1 VTVSGTAVHR
11 ATGSKAWLLYAF
23 ATTILWGLW
32 GAFTGLSAQR
42 GFPETLV
49 YCVWS
54 ATMILPALYALA
66 RAGWRLDRDL
76 RSVVHGMIIGLLG
89 AGGQMVLFY
98 ALTTGP
104 AYLIFPVI
112 SLSPIVTIALAYLLL
127 DERTNVLG
135 AAGILLAL
143 LALPL
148 FDFSSEGLGEG
159 KWLGWFL
166 LSLIVMGCWGVQ
178 AFFMKLANRNMRAES
193 IFFYMMVTALLLAPV
208 AWAMT
213 DFTRAVNWDADGPYL
228 AAGIQLLNSIGAL
241 CLVYAFRYGQ
251 AIVVS
256 PLTNAGAPLMTA
268 VISLVAIGT
277 LPGRLKLVGMVL
289 ACIAAFLLALTP
301 EEGTTVDTKTKPIT
315 L

>member
-1 VTVSGTAVHR
+1 VTVSGDAPCQ
-11 ATGSKAWLLYAF
+11 ATGPKAWLLYAF
-23 ATTILWGLW
+23 ATTILWGVW
-32 GAFTGLSAQR
+32 GAFTGLSAER

-54 ATMILPALYALA
+54 VTMIPPALFALA
-66 RAGWRLDRDL
+66 RVDWRLDRDL
-76 RSVVHGMIIGLLG
+76 RSVVYGAIIGLLG

-98 ALTTGP
+98 AVTTGP

-112 SLSPIVTIALAYLLL
+112 SLSPIVTIAMSYLLL
-127 DERTNVLG
+127 GERTNIVG

-148 FDFSSEGLGEG
+148 FDFSPQGLGEG
-159 KWLGWFL
+159 EGLGWFL

-178 AFFMKLANRNMRAES
+178 AFFMKLANHTMRAES
-193 IFFYMMVTALLLAPV
+193 IFFYMMVTGLLLAPV

-213 DFTRAVNWDADGPYL
+213 DFSRPVNWGADGPYL
-228 AAGIQLLNSIGAL
+228 AAGIQLLNAIGAL
-241 CLVYAFRYGQ
+241 TLVYAFRYGQ

-277 LPGRLKLVGMVL
+277 LPGRLKLVGLVL
-289 ACIAAFLLALTP
+289 ACIAALLLALAP
-301 EEGTTVDTKTKPIT
+301 EEGTKVDTTTKST
-315 L
+315 TF